1 MVVTDWYM
9 SWQTTYFCF
18 PHPGVSPQT
27 MAPSLGLF
35 GRWALPFEEADT
47 FLILSFDVPSVV
59 LVLLPSSWVQIP
71 YQLTLRVGWLVFLI
85 VLVWMFSEA
94 EGRLLILAWLLS
106 LDEQKQKENL
116 QQVLIPQT
124 LLLWFLLTC
133 QQILTLECFYFC
145 FFFGHSEQH
154 VGSYFPD
161 QGLNLCPWQWKLRV
175 LTTILPGNWLISCKL
190 YGLQDLS
197 SLPRDWTWTMT
208 VKVPSLSHWSTREF
222 PGIFLKVKRKKQT
235 YQKVLWQTLSR
246 KANKTVNRQFTEEP
260 KY

>member
-1 MVVTDWYM
+1 MVVTDWCM

-124 LLLWFLLTC
+124 ILLWFLLTC

-145 FFFGHSEQH
+145 FFLFTFKNIPGNSLVDQWLRLGTFTVMVQVQSLGRELRSCKPYSLQDTSQFPGSIVVKTLSFHCQGHS
-154 VGSYFPD
+154 
-161 QGLNLCPWQWKLRV
+161 
-175 LTTILPGNWLISCKL
+175 IS
-190 YGLQDLS
+190 
-197 SLPRDWTWTMT
+197 
-208 VKVPSLSHWSTREF
+208 
-222 PGIFLKVKRKKQT
+222 
-235 YQKVLWQTLSR
+235 
-246 KANKTVNRQFTEEP
+246 
-260 KY
+260 

>member
-1 MVVTDWYM
+1 MVVTDWCM

-124 LLLWFLLTC
+124 ILLWFLLTC

-145 FFFGHSEQH
+145 FFFWPQWATCGIL
-154 VGSYFPD
+154 FP
-161 QGLNLCPWQWKLRV
+161 W
-175 LTTILPGNWLISCKL
+175 
-190 YGLQDLS
+190 
-197 SLPRDWTWTMT
+197 
-208 VKVPSLSHWSTREF
+208 
-222 PGIFLKVKRKKQT
+222 PGI
-235 YQKVLWQTLSR
+235 
-246 KANKTVNRQFTEEP
+246 EP
-260 KY
+260 VPLAVEAQSLNHYTARELAYILQAVWLAGS